1 MSRGIG
7 GYMNLIAADDT
18 ILMRFFK
25 DFKVLDREQL
35 HIRQFMDINE
45 NAMSDKGRYHSLY
58 NEVNESHKR
67 EREIVYF

>member
-25 DFKVLDREQL
+25 DFKDTRSRTVT
-35 HIRQFMDINE
+35 
-45 NAMSDKGRYHSLY
+45 Y
-58 NEVNESHKR
+58 
-67 EREIVYF
+67 

>member
-1 MSRGIG
+1 MINMSRGIG

-35 HIRQFMDINE
+35 HCCDVT
-45 NAMSDKGRYHSLY
+45 AK
-58 NEVNESHKR
+58 
-67 EREIVYF
+67 